1 MIAATHLSPETSYA
15 FGSGVLGI
23 DDVWDERNGLLWA
36 HPFEK
41 AYCEHEIAV
50 MYQPSSGTFKLRVLV
65 DKLMDRRL
73 SDYGK
78 SSVTK
83 SCVGLQQRT
92 FAEYDDI
99 DVLLPSG
106 HTPFRSVLR
115 RMQQIQ

>member
-1 MIAATHLSPETSYA
+1 MVC
-15 FGSGVLGI
+15 FGHIPLRRQDKLLFTACAHVFVHMLI
-23 DDVWDERNGLLWA
+23 GLQ
-36 HPFEK
+36 

-83 SCVGLQQRT
+83 
-92 FAEYDDI
+92 
-99 DVLLPSG
+99 
-106 HTPFRSVLR
+106 
-115 RMQQIQ
+115 